1 MTPMDS
7 RDVLTR
13 PAEPP
18 DVVLRYGDHVDH
30 LVDVWL
36 PAQPLTGPEA
46 HPLLLLIHGGFWRQE
61 WDRMHLRPLAN
72 ALRQEGFAVAAM
84 EYRRTGDSGGWPMTF
99 DDARAVVGSL
109 PGLLESVAP
118 GQTAPELTAIGHSAG
133 GHLAMWAATHCTGV
147 RATVGLAPVA
157 DLHAAYDRNLDD
169 WAVGDLLGGSPDEH
183 PDRYRAADVISSLPS
198 SSPITV
204 IHGDQDPYVPV
215 EMSRDLAGG
224 GSGVEY
230 IELAGMEHFGL
241 IDPRSAAYPVV
252 VEAVR
257 RVTSSG

>member
-1 MTPMDS
+1 MDH

-18 DVVLRYGDHVDH
+18 DVVLRYGDHADH

-36 PAQPLTGPEA
+36 PAQPLAGPEA

-61 WDRMHLRPLAN
+61 WDRLHLRPLAN

-84 EYRRTGDSGGWPMTF
+84 EYRRTGDSGGWPTTF

-118 GQTAPELTAIGHSAG
+118 GHTVPGLTAIGHSAG
-133 GHLAMWAATHCTGV
+133 GHLAMWAATHCAGV
-147 RATVGLAPVA
+147 VATLGLAPVA
-157 DLHAAYDRNLDD
+157 DLYAAFDRDLDD
-169 WAVGDLLGGSPDEH
+169 GAVRDLLGGSPDEH
-183 PDRYRAADVISSLPS
+183 PDRYQAADVISSLPS
-198 SSPITV
+198 ATPITV

-215 EMSRDLAGG
+215 EMSRDLAAA

-230 IELAGMEHFGL
+230 IELADMEHFGL

-252 VEAVR
+252 LETIR
-257 RVTSSG
+257 HVTAPT

>member
-1 MTPMDS
+1 MDS

-13 PAEPP
+13 RAEPP
-18 DVVLRYGDHVDH
+18 DVVLRYGDHADH

-36 PAQPLTGPEA
+36 PAQPLAGPAEA

-109 PGLLESVAP
+109 PGRLESVAP
-118 GQTAPELTAIGHSAG
+118 GQMTPGLTAIGHSAG
-133 GHLAMWAATHCTGV
+133 GHLAMWAATHCAGAV
-147 RATVGLAPVA
+147 ATVGLAPVA
-157 DLHAAYDRNLDD
+157 DLYDAYDRNLDD
-169 WAVGDLLGGSPDEH
+169 GAVRDLLGGSPDEH

-204 IHGDQDPYVPV
+204 IHGDVDPYVPV
-215 EMSRDLAGG
+215 EMSRDLARE

-252 VEAVR
+252 LEAVR
-257 RVTSSG
+257 RVTSPG

>member
-1 MTPMDS
+1 MDS

-13 PAEPP
+13 RAEPP
-18 DVVLRYGDHVDH
+18 DAVLRYGDHADH

-36 PAQPLTGPEA
+36 PAQPLAGPAEA
-46 HPLLLLIHGGFWRQE
+46 HPPLLLIHGGFWRQE

-109 PGLLESVAP
+109 PGRLQSVAP
-118 GQTAPELTAIGHSAG
+118 GQTTPGLTVIGHSAG
-133 GHLAMWAATHCTGV
+133 GHLAMWAATHCAGV
-147 RATVGLAPVA
+147 VTTVGLAPVA
-157 DLHAAYDRNLDD
+157 DLYDAYDRNLDD
-169 WAVGDLLGGSPDEH
+169 GAVRDLLGGSPDEH

-204 IHGDQDPYVPV
+204 IHGDVDPYVPV
-215 EMSRDLAGG
+215 EMSRDLAREV
-224 GSGVEY
+224 SGVEY

-241 IDPRSAAYPVV
+241 IDPRSEAYPVV
-252 VEAVR
+252 LEAVR
-257 RVTSSG
+257 RVTSPG